1 MRITRRRVLVGLLVV
16 VVVAGAVIALC
27 VRLVLDPSVGPL
39 PDRADAIVVFAGEHS
54 RADLALQLAAEGR
67 AGVVVLSNGSAS
79 PVTAPLCG
87 QAQPFVVLCPRPD
100 QLDTRGEA
108 RMFGDLARQHGWND
122 LIAVTGNYHVA
133 RARLLLE
140 RCWKGG
146 TTFAPV
152 SWNHVG
158 LSATAHEVGGLIEAS
173 TLQRSC

>member
-1 MRITRRRVLVGLLVV
+1 MLVGLAVLVL
-16 VVVAGAVIALC
+16 VAGAAVAFG
-27 VRLVLDPSVGPL
+27 VRLVLDPTVGPL

-54 RADLALQLAAEGR
+54 RADLALQLAADGH
-67 AGVVVLSNGSAS
+67 AGAVVVSNGAAS

-87 QAQPFVVLCPRPD
+87 QEQPFAVLCPRPD

-108 RMFGDLARQHGWND
+108 RMFADLARQYGWND

-140 RCWKGG
+140 RCWNGG
-146 TTFAPV
+146 VTFAPV
-152 SWNHVG
+152 RWKHVG
-158 LSATAHEVGGLIEAS
+158 LSATAHELGGLIEAS